1 MKQSRYPTEVCKLIL
16 ANVKEYEQVKTENLQ
31 NKDRGGF
38 ELRRFKM
45 DIKQISKL
53 AQGVPITPAY
63 LKVLKLEMSMNGWIV
78 SEGITAELLFIKA
91 DSLNNY
97 TRLSIKPRVEGSHY
111 DKLLSGD
118 ISISELD
125 NQVMGLKDWIVE
137 LPEGMTEKRP
147 DVIKGKCFHVEDLPE
162 RFKENFGF
170 VGIPENARGGRG
182 WIAFNKEDAIVGF
195 GIGTYQDSHAV
206 GNNKPSPLDRV
217 TYYDHGEIVEK
228 GIDGRTIYACNWSF
242 GEK

>member
-16 ANVKEYEQVKTENLQ
+16 ANIKEYEQVKSENSQ
-31 NKDRGGF
+31 SKERGGF

-78 SEGITAELLFIKA
+78 SEGITAELLFIKT

-97 TRLSIKPRVEGSHY
+97 TRLSIKPRVEGSEY
-111 DKLLSGD
+111 DKLLSD
-118 ISISELD
+118 
-125 NQVMGLKDWIVE
+125 VE
-137 LPEGMTEKRP
+137 PEDVEERP
-147 DVIKGKCFHVEDLPE
+147 DIISGKCFHVEDLPE
-162 RFKENFGF
+162 RLKESFDF
-170 VGIPENARGGRG
+170 VGTPENARGGRG
-182 WIAFNKEDAIVGF
+182 WIAFNKNDAIVGF
-195 GIGTYQDSHAV
+195 GIGAYHGINSGTH
-206 GNNKPSPLDRV
+206 NKPSPLDKI
-217 TYYDHGEIVEK
+217 TFYDHGEVLERSIS
-228 GIDGRTIYACNWSF
+228 GRTVYACNWSF

>member
-1 MKQSRYPTEVCKLIL
+1 MKQSRYPTEVCNLIL
-16 ANVKEYEQVKTENLQ
+16 ANIKEYEQVKSENSQ
-31 NKDRGGF
+31 SKERGGF

-53 AQGVPITPAY
+53 AQGVPITSAY

-78 SEGITAELLFIKA
+78 SEGITAELLFIKT

-97 TRLSIKPRVEGSHY
+97 TRLSIKPRIEGSEY
-111 DKLLSGD
+111 DKLLSGVE
-118 ISISELD
+118 SE
-125 NQVMGLKDWIVE
+125 VVE
-137 LPEGMTEKRP
+137 ERP

-162 RFKENFGF
+162 RLKENFDFTGT
-170 VGIPENARGGRG
+170 PENARGGRG
-182 WIAFNKEDAIVGF
+182 WIAFNKNDTIVGF
-195 GIGTYQDSHAV
+195 GIGTYQDSHAS
-206 GNNKPSPLDRV
+206 GNNKPSPLDKV

-228 GIDGRTIYACNWSF
+228 GIDGRTVYACNWSF